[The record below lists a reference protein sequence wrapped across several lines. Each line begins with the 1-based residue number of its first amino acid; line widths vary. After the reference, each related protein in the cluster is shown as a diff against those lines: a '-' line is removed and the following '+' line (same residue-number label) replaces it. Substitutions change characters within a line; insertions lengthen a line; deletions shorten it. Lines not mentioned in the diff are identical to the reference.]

1 MISFIPE
8 DIQHYADAFSSPEP
22 ELFADLARETRASQR
37 DPQMMVGYAEGL
49 LLGLLVRLCGARR
62 VLEIGTF
69 TGYSALAMAGA
80 LPDDGKI
87 ITCDINARSTEV
99 AKRYW
104 DRSPHGK
111 KIELRLA
118 PALDTLASLQGP
130 IDFVFIDADKPNYI
144 HYWEKALPL
153 VRAGGAI
160 VADNVLWSGRVLD
173 PRDDTDRAIVAF
185 NAHVRNDPRVEHVML
200 TVRDGVTLA
209 VKR

>member
-22 ELFADLARETRASQR
+22 ELFADLARETRESQR

-144 HYWEKALPL
+144 PYWEKALPL